1 MNEFK
6 VRHLFLFVLPFLL
19 CACSSTK
26 YVEKTPPSR
35 LVGITLAKS
44 IDRQDTRGIP
54 VDVTTDFSTLDD
66 EVIAHV
72 ELENISGRH
81 QLRWDWHDPK
91 GNVYYSTGNYPVE
104 ASRGK
109 YLPEL
114 TAWHS
119 LAVQGDKAV
128 NYPGQWE
135 VKVYLDDSL
144 MESRSFSLNAMSD
157 VDEFPAT
164 GLKPYPKD
172 WGLIIGIEDY
182 SSLPSVDYA
191 RKDAVIIREYLN
203 KILGVPEENIIA
215 LIDGDAT
222 KGRIEGYLK
231 QYLPANVAKDSTLYV
246 YYAGHGAPDM
256 EKGEPYL
263 VPYDGD
269 TRFLMQTG
277 YKLKS
282 FYEDLDSLKLQRVY
296 VFLDSCF
303 SGVASRAAEM
313 LTKGARPALVH
324 VEDVNIDSDNLIAF
338 SASKSNE
345 VSNAYPETRH
355 GLFTYYLLRALRG
368 EADANDDQWV
378 SVKEAFTFVKEHVT
392 RTSRRMGTEQTPVI
406 MPSLDVLK
414 DLAISRSLR

>member
-1 MNEFK
+1 MNKLKGRYIF
-6 VRHLFLFVLPFLL
+6 LFLLPFLL
-19 CACSSTK
+19 CACSTTK
-26 YVEKTPPSR
+26 YVEKVPPSR
-35 LVGITLAKS
+35 FVDITLSKG
-44 IDRQDTRGIP
+44 IDRQDTRGVP
-54 VDVTTDFSTLDD
+54 VEPTTEFSTLDE
-66 EVIAHV
+66 EVVAHV

-81 QLRWDWHDPK
+81 QLRWDWYDPK
-91 GNVYYSTGNYPVE
+91 GTIYYSTGNYPLDT
-104 ASRGK
+104 SKGK
-109 YLPEL
+109 YLPTV
-114 TAWHS
+114 TAWHR
-119 LAVQGDKAV
+119 LAIQGDEAV

-144 MESRSFSLNAMSD
+144 LESRSFSLSAMAD
-157 VDEFPAT
+157 VDEFPVT
-164 GLKPYPKD
+164 GQKPYPKD

-182 SSLPSVDYA
+182 ASLPSVNYA
-191 RKDAVIIREYLN
+191 RKDAIIIREYLN

-215 LIDGDAT
+215 LIDGNAT
-222 KGRIEGYLK
+222 RGRIEGYIK
-231 QYLPANVAKDSTLYV
+231 QYLPANVEKDSTLYV

-282 FYEDLDSLKLQRVY
+282 FYQDLDSLKLQRVY

-303 SGVASRAAEM
+303 SGFASRAAEM
-313 LTKGARPALVH
+313 LTKGTRPALIH

-338 SASKSNE
+338 SASKSDQ

-368 EADANDDQWV
+368 EADTNDDQWV
-378 SVKEAFTFVKEHVT
+378 SVKEAFSFVKDHVS
-392 RTSRRMGTEQTPVI
+392 RVSRRMGTEQTPMI

-414 DLAISRSLR
+414 DLAISRTLK